1 MRIGSIDLIVI
12 LVYLAITV
20 ALGLWAGRQKGTA
33 STTVD
38 YFLGGRQLPWWALL
52 LSIVAT
58 ETSTATFLSVPGKTF
73 ESGGNLTFL
82 QFAAGLIVG
91 RLLVA
96 WILVPLYF
104 RGDLATAYELLG
116 ERQGGGSRRLA
127 SGLFLV
133 TRTVGDALRLY
144 LAALVLHNVI
154 VLEMSHCVLAVGLT
168 TIAYTMFGGLRSVV
182 WNDCVQFFVYSAGA
196 VWALIVLIARVP
208 DGWHGIYEYARV
220 ENKLRVL
227 VWGWQN
233 DGKDYS
239 MALGLIGGA
248 FLALA
253 THGTDHL
260 IVQRL
265 LGSRTIRDARRAM
278 VLSGVVVF
286 LQFTL
291 FLLIGIALAYFYQV
305 YPLPRGG
312 VRSDE
317 VLAIFVVD
325 QLPVGVVGVV
335 LASIFAAAMSTQS
348 SSLNASASALVGDF
362 YQPLIRPEAS
372 QAHLLRVGRGATL
385 LFGVLQMLVA
395 ILAADFIH
403 NRHVIDLVLELAAFA
418 YGPILGLF
426 LLAATRK
433 QTSPR
438 VAFRCFTAGLAV
450 LVALKLGALWQIGPT
465 IAGLWYTTIGSLV
478 TWGCGVKSSLTL
490 RVE

>member
-1 MRIGSIDLIVI
+1 MRIGSVDLLVI
-12 LVYLAITV
+12 LVYLAVTV
-20 ALGLWAGRQKGTA
+20 VLGLWAGRQHGTA

-96 WILVPLYF
+96 WLLVPLYF
-104 RGDLATAYELLG
+104 RGELATAYELLG
-116 ERQGGGSRRLA
+116 ERQGSGTRRLA
-127 SGLFLV
+127 SGLFLA

-144 LAALVLHNVI
+144 LAALVLHNV
-154 VLEMSHCVLAVGLT
+154 VALEMSHCVLAVGVT

-182 WNDCVQFFVYSAGA
+182 WNDCAQFFVYTAGA
-196 VWALIVLIARVP
+196 VWALTVLLVRVP
-208 DGWHGIYEYARV
+208 DGWHGLYEYAQL
-220 ENKLRVL
+220 EDKLRVIA
-227 VWGWQN
+227 WGWQTN
-233 DGKDYS
+233 GKDYS
-239 MALGLIGGA
+239 LALGLIGGG

-265 LGSRTIRDARRAM
+265 LGSRSMADARRAM

-286 LQFTL
+286 LQFSL

-305 YPLPRGG
+305 HPLPRVE

-317 VLAIFVVD
+317 VLAMFVVD

-348 SSLNASASALVGDF
+348 SSLNASASAFVGDF
-362 YQPLIRPEAS
+362 YQPLVRPDATQS
-372 QAHLLRVGRGATL
+372 HLLSVGKWATL
-385 LFGVLQMLVA
+385 LFGILQMLVA
-395 ILAADFIH
+395 IAAADFVH
-403 NRHVIDLVLELAAFA
+403 SRHVIDLVLELAAFA

-426 LLAATRK
+426 LLAFTRN
-433 QTSPR
+433 QTPPH
-438 VAFRCFTAGLAV
+438 VAFRGFAIGLAV
-450 LVALKLGALWQIGPT
+450 LVTLKLGALWQIGPT
-465 IAGLWYTTIGSLV
+465 IPGLWYTAIGSLV
-478 TWGCGVKSSLTL
+478 TWGSSLTL
-490 RVE
+490 RVEP